1 MISPVARTILLWVH
15 ACAGAIWIAAAASF
29 VIAALATAEEA
40 DTSTIRR
47 AGSAINRIGLFAMVA
62 VVLTGIIN
70 TFVAGEMRNFAFSQ
84 SFVVVLALKIVA
96 LAAMIVILNRC
107 VRAHR
112 IIAAEADAEISGR
125 NAIAKARTQLIVGN
139 SLVAA
144 IGGLAMILGLWL
156 LGT

>member
-1 MISPVARTILLWVH
+1 MLLWIH
-15 ACAGAIWIAAAASF
+15 ASAGAIWIAAAASF

-40 DTSTIRR
+40 DTGTIRR
-47 AGSAINRIGLFAMVA
+47 AGSAINKIGLFAMVA

-70 TFVAGEMRNFAFSQ
+70 TFVAGEMRNLAFSQ
-84 SFVVVLALKIVA
+84 SFVIVLVLKIVA
-96 LAAMIVILNRC
+96 LAAMVVVLNRC
-107 VRAHR
+107 IRAHR
-112 IIAAEADAEISGR
+112 IIAAGAEAGISEKDAIS
-125 NAIAKARTQLIVGN
+125 KARTQLIVGN

>member
-1 MISPVARTILLWVH
+1 MMSPVARTILLWVH
-15 ACAGAIWIAAAASF
+15 ASAGAIWIAAAASF

-40 DTSTIRR
+40 DTGTIRR
-47 AGSAINRIGLFAMVA
+47 AGAAINTIGLFAMVA

-70 TFVAGEMRNFAFSQ
+70 TVVAGDMRNFAFSQ
-84 SFVVVLALKIVA
+84 SFIVVLTLKIVA

-112 IIAAEADAEISGR
+112 RIADGADAGTSG
-125 NAIAKARTQLIVGN
+125 NTIARARTQLIVGN